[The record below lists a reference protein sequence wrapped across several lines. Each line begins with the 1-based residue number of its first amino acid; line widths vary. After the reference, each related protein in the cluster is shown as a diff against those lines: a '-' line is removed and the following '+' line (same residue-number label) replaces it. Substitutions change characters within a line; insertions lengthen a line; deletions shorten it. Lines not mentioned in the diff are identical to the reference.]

1 MNYLTL
7 LLVSLFILGI
17 ISIVLKYNF
26 ITRSTIPIFESFVT
40 KQNQNQNQNQ
50 NKPRKN
56 IVLLGD
62 SILNNS
68 VYTLPKSSVP
78 SLISQQLEKSPE
90 KTLYNLAKDGATIND
105 CVNQLDAFPFELN
118 NNETSV
124 FISVGGNDILNGRR
138 TETEKIDKLFT
149 KYMDFIK
156 SVKKSLNKT
165 NIVLLKLYYPVK
177 PSYKIYYP
185 AVKQWNQ
192 LLVNNSSTFGYRL
205 LETDKLVVLEED
217 IVYDIEPSAKGGKKI
232 ADAIVSFI

>member
-1 MNYLTL
+1 MNYLPL

-17 ISIVLKYNF
+17 GLVIISIFLNDNL
-26 ITRSTIPIFESFVT
+26 PIFESFVNE
-40 KQNQNQNQNQ
+40 QNQNQNQNQ
-50 NKPRKN
+50 RKN

-105 CVNQLDAFPFELN
+105 CINQLDAFPFELN
-118 NNETSV
+118 NTETSI
-124 FISVGGNDILNGRR
+124 FISAGGNDILNGRR
-138 TETEKIDKLFT
+138 TETEKIGELFA
-149 KYMDFIK
+149 KYMDFIE
-156 SVKKSLNKT
+156 SVKKRLNKT

-185 AVKQWNQ
+185 AVTQWNQ
-192 LLVNNSSTFGYRL
+192 LLVDNSSTVGYNL

>member
-1 MNYLTL
+1 MNYLPL

-17 ISIVLKYNF
+17 VLVIISIVLKYNL
-26 ITRSTIPIFESFVT
+26 TIFESFVNEQT
-40 KQNQNQNQNQ
+40 Q
-50 NKPRKN
+50 RKN

-118 NNETSV
+118 NTETSV
-124 FISVGGNDILNGRR
+124 FISAGGNDILNGRR
-138 TETEKIDKLFT
+138 TETEKIDELFA
-149 KYMDFIK
+149 KYMDFIE
-156 SVKKSLNKT
+156 SVKKRLNKT

-185 AVKQWNQ
+185 AVTQWNQ
-192 LLVNNSSTFGYRL
+192 LLVDNSSTVGYSL

>member
-26 ITRSTIPIFESFVT
+26 ITMSTIPIFESFVT
-40 KQNQNQNQNQ
+40 KQNQKQNQNH

-138 TETEKIDKLFT
+138 TETEK
-149 KYMDFIK
+149 
-156 SVKKSLNKT
+156 
-165 NIVLLKLYYPVK
+165 
-177 PSYKIYYP
+177 
-185 AVKQWNQ
+185 
-192 LLVNNSSTFGYRL
+192 
-205 LETDKLVVLEED
+205 
-217 IVYDIEPSAKGGKKI
+217 
-232 ADAIVSFI
+232 

>member
-1 MNYLTL
+1 MNYLPL

-17 ISIVLKYNF
+17 VLVIISIFLNYNL
-26 ITRSTIPIFESFVT
+26 TIFESFVNE
-40 KQNQNQNQNQ
+40 QNQNQNQNQ
-50 NKPRKN
+50 RKN

-118 NNETSV
+118 NTETSV
-124 FISVGGNDILNGRR
+124 FISAGGNDILNGHR
-138 TETEKIDKLFT
+138 TETEKIDKLFA
-149 KYMDFIK
+149 KYMDFIE
-156 SVKKSLNKT
+156 SVKKRLNKT

-185 AVKQWNQ
+185 AVTQWNQ
-192 LLVNNSSTFGYRL
+192 LLVDNSSTVGYRL
-205 LETDKLVVLEED
+205 LETDTLVVLKED

>member
-1 MNYLTL
+1 MIFLSL
-7 LLVSLFILGI
+7 SVSLIILI
-17 ISIVLKYNF
+17 IIALIIIEIFLKYCNL
-26 ITRSTIPIFESFVT
+26 TIFESFVT
-40 KQNQNQNQNQ
+40 NHK
-50 NKPRKN
+50 KN

-68 VYTLPKSSVP
+68 IYTLPNDSVP
-78 SLISQQLEKSPE
+78 SLISKQLEKSPE

-105 CVNQLDAFPFELN
+105 CINQLDAFPFELN

-124 FISVGGNDILNGRR
+124 FISAGGNDILNGRR
-138 TETEKIDKLFT
+138 TESEKINKLFT

-156 SVKKSLNKT
+156 LAKKRLNKT

-185 AVKQWNQ
+185 AVRQWNQ
-192 LLVNNSSTFGYRL
+192 LLDNNSSTVGYKL
-205 LETDKLVVLEED
+205 LETDTLVVLDED

-232 ADAIVSFI
+232 ADAIVTFI

>member
-1 MNYLTL
+1 MNYLPL

-17 ISIVLKYNF
+17 VLGINSIFLNYNL
-26 ITRSTIPIFESFVT
+26 TIFESFVNE
-40 KQNQNQNQNQ
+40 QNQNQNQNQ
-50 NKPRKN
+50 RKN

-118 NNETSV
+118 NTETSV
-124 FISVGGNDILNGRR
+124 FISAGGNDILNGRR
-138 TETEKIDKLFT
+138 TETEKIDKLFA
-149 KYMDFIK
+149 KYMDFIE
-156 SVKKSLNKT
+156 SVKKRLNKT

-185 AVKQWNQ
+185 AVTQWNQ
-192 LLVNNSSTFGYRL
+192 LLVDNSSTVGYSL

>member
-1 MNYLTL
+1 M
-7 LLVSLFILGI
+7 
-17 ISIVLKYNF
+17 YNF
-26 ITRSTIPIFESFVT
+26 TSISSVPIFESFVNEPIQ
-40 KQNQNQNQNQ
+40 KQNQNQN
-50 NKPRKN
+50 KARKN

-68 VYTLPKSSVP
+68 VYTFPKDSVP

-118 NNETSV
+118 NPETSV
-124 FISVGGNDILNGRR
+124 FISAGGNDILNGRR
-138 TETEKIDKLFT
+138 TETEKIDKLFA

-156 SVKKSLNKT
+156 SVKTKLNKT

-177 PSYKIYYP
+177 PSYKKYYP
-185 AVKQWNQ
+185 AVTQWNQ
-192 LLVNNSSTFGYRL
+192 LLVKNSSAFGYKL
-205 LETDKLVVLEED
+205 LETDKLIILEED

-232 ADAIVSFI
+232 ASAVMRLI